1 LLKLI
6 DKLGGWLFRLLR
18 FLLITKK
25 VRQLMDDSNDSP
37 GGKQATAKRA
47 IGADAEQDAGRQ
59 GLIAHA
65 VALHRSRQEVLA
77 GLDDESR
84 KKLSEMAETM
94 LPITGKKRPP
104 HKKP

>member
-25 VRQLMDDSNDSP
+25 VRQLMDDSSDSAVE
-37 GGKQATAKRA
+37 KRATTKHA
-47 IGADAEQDAGRQ
+47 IGAYAEQDEVRQ
-59 GLIAHA
+59 NLIANA

-84 KKLSEMAETM
+84 KKLSEMAENM
-94 LPITGKKRPP
+94 LPIPDKKTPP
-104 HKKP
+104 RKKP

>member
-1 LLKLI
+1 
-6 DKLGGWLFRLLR
+6 
-18 FLLITKK
+18 
-25 VRQLMDDSNDSP
+25 MDDSNDSP
-37 GGKQATAKRA
+37 GGKQAPAKRA
-47 IGADAEQDAGRQ
+47 IGTDIEQHVGRQ

-94 LPITGKKRPP
+94 LPITDKKRPP